1 MTYKLFHDDKLEAEF
16 DDEEV
21 KRVGKKH
28 QRIGTYSD
36 TYVPHEIVKFLPCI
50 LQDALENNP

>member
-16 DDEEV
+16 DEEEV
-21 KRVGKKH
+21 KRVAKKH
-28 QRIGTYSD
+28 QRIGSYSD
-36 TYVPHEIVKFLPCI
+36 TYVPHEIVKFLPWI